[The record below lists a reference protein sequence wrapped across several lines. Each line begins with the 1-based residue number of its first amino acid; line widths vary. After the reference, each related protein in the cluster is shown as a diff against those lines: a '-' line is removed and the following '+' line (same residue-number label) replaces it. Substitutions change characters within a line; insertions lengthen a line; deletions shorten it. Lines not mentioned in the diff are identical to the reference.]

1 MQRSENLPPQNTILL
16 VEDLHRSGFRFLPRY
31 WLRDHGY
38 CVLEATNG
46 LEALHRARTHQ
57 GPIDLL
63 IAEIDLPFMD
73 GRELAAH
80 IRSLFPPVRIMF
92 VVPETSPIPASPRWA
107 AFLRKPLDS
116 HILLKKIQSLI
127 GKGVERLHAT
137 A

>member
-1 MQRSENLPPQNTILL
+1 MERSENLPPQNTILL
-16 VEDLHRSGFRFLPRY
+16 VEDLHRSGFRFLPRF

-46 LEALHRARTHQ
+46 LEALHRARRHH

-73 GRELAAH
+73 GKELAAH
-80 IRSLFPPVRIMF
+80 IKSLFPLVKILF
-92 VVPETSPIPASPRWA
+92 VVPETSLIPAPSPSA
-107 AFLRKPLDS
+107 AFVQKPLDS
-116 HILLKKIQSLI
+116 HTLLKKIQSLM
-127 GKGVERLHAT
+127 GRGVERLHAT